1 MKKENLEKMT
11 KEKLIKEY
19 NKLLESY
26 TVLEESSLKL
36 IEQNSYLFKT
46 ASNYKD
52 KVDYLDT
59 YLNNRYKEFQ
69 NANKIT
75 REKIN
80 YIHYRK
86 LLLDELDLMRDI
98 KSVMKK

>member
-1 MKKENLEKMT
+1 MIKENIEKLT

-19 NKLLESY
+19 KKLSESY

-52 KVDYLDT
+52 KVDYLNN
-59 YLNNRYKEFQ
+59 YLNDRYKEFQ

-75 REKIN
+75 KEKIN

-86 LLLDELDLMRDI
+86 LLLDELDLLRDI
-98 KSVMKK
+98 KSMVK